1 MTDAHRRVAVAERAA
16 RAGGAVARQA
26 FRGDLTVETK
36 TDKNDLVTES
46 DRDAQRQ
53 VVSTLH
59 GEFPNDAIVGE
70 EDAVPL
76 GTPGGSVEILSEVPE
91 SGDVWVVDPIDGT
104 TNFSRGMR
112 TWATA
117 VAAVVDRRIVAGAVY
132 LPAVEDVYAAGTET
146 GARNGNALAVSD
158 RTDPETFVAAPI
170 GRFDRGSGDDLGA
183 VSAAIVDRLADVRRI
198 GSMQATLAAVA
209 SGELDATFSTYSPY
223 PWDSLAGIHLVR
235 QASGTVTGLDGEPWT
250 FESDAVV
257 ASNGAAHEAVC
268 EVARA
273 AESG

>member
-1 MTDAHRRVAVAERAA
+1 VTDAHRRVAVAERAA

-76 GTPGGSVEILSEVPE
+76 GTPGDSVEILSEVPE

-235 QASGTVTGLDGEPWT
+235 QAGGTVTGLDGEPWT

>member
-76 GTPGGSVEILSEVPE
+76 GTPGDSVEILSEVPE

-235 QASGTVTGLDGEPWT
+235 QAGGTVTGLDGEPWT

>member
-76 GTPGGSVEILSEVPE
+76 GTPGDSVEILSEVPE

-132 LPAVEDVYAAGTET
+132 LPAVEDMYAAGTET

-158 RTDPETFVAAPI
+158 RTDPETFVTAPV

-235 QASGTVTGLDGEPWT
+235 QAGGTVTGLDGEPWT

-268 EVARA
+268 EAARA